1 MSARPRLPE
10 SRPEDVAPLSE
21 AARAEIA
28 REVAKYP
35 AKHPESAVMAAL
47 RIAQKERGWLSRET
61 IEGVAGHLGIP
72 AIRALE
78 VATFYNMYDLRPVGR
93 WKLCVCTNLPCAL
106 RGAEE
111 TAEALKAALGVGFGG
126 TTADGEFTLT
136 EGRMLRL
143 LRHGAG
149 GDSEQRA
156 NAGPPPPRK
165 NQGAFG
171 GAAKRKKRTGSSV
184 QDSRHS
190 RNGGSCQRQSGRGI
204 TRAPVSSCRS
214 RPCRSG
220 VEPPTGK
227 LHPRGGI
234 GE

>member
-21 AARAEIA
+21 TARAEIA

-61 IEGVAGHLGIP
+61 IEGVAEHLGIP

-78 VATFYNMYDLRPVGR
+78 VATFYNMYDLRPIGR

-111 TAEALKAALGVGFGG
+111 TAESLKAELGVNFGG

-136 EGRMLRL
+136 EGECFGSCDMAPAIIINNERMLGPVPPEKTKPL
-143 LRHGAG
+143 LESLRTQKTARDIPSTLPNIPGIP
-149 GDSEQRA
+149 DI
-156 NAGPPPPRK
+156 
-165 NQGAFG
+165 
-171 GAAKRKKRTGSSV
+171 AKGTPNEK
-184 QDSRHS
+184 
-190 RNGGSCQRQSGRGI
+190 
-204 TRAPVSSCRS
+204 
-214 RPCRSG
+214 
-220 VEPPTGK
+220 
-227 LHPRGGI
+227 
-234 GE
+234 